1 MSDTCPLF
9 SALQVPL
16 LTIAQVSHYNPQV
29 ADWTK
34 EVIEVENQH
43 KREAR
48 LLLFVVNG
56 QTRSIA
62 SLIELAGTAALS
74 GTQLSINCRN
84 RRMYECTNI
93 FRLLSPSFA
102 FFRLLSPSFAFRRT
116 DHEGSQG
123 RAGRGRHR
131 RGNDDRRGRGHCT
144 CCVGVLVVHGGCV
157 RVVTVLVVGDAG
169 CPRCVTWNTDP
180 NSLTQEYIFMVVL
193 V

>member
-1 MSDTCPLF
+1 MPDTCPLFSALF

-34 EVIEVENQH
+34 EMIEVENQH

-93 FRLLSPSFA
+93 LRLLSPSFA
-102 FFRLLSPSFAFRRT
+102 FFRLPSPSEELITKGRR
-116 DHEGSQG
+116 
-123 RAGRGRHR
+123 
-131 RGNDDRRGRGHCT
+131 
-144 CCVGVLVVHGGCV
+144 VVLVVEDIVEGTMIDGV
-157 RVVTVLVVGDAG
+157 AVTVRAVLV
-169 CPRCVTWNTDP
+169 CWWC
-180 NSLTQEYIFMVVL
+180 MVVVFVL
-193 V
+193 QLF

>member
-93 FRLLSPSFA
+93 LRLLSPSFAFLRLPSPSFA
-102 FFRLLSPSFAFRRT
+102 FFRLLSPSFCFRRT

-144 CCVGVLVVHGGCV
+144 CCVGVLVMHGGCV
-157 RVVTVLVVGDAG
+157 RVATVLVVGGA
-169 CPRCVTWNTDP
+169 WLY
-180 NSLTQEYIFMVVL
+180 S
-193 V
+193 

>member
-102 FFRLLSPSFAFRRT
+102 FFRLLSPSFAFFRLPK
-116 DHEGSQG
+116 
-123 RAGRGRHR
+123 
-131 RGNDDRRGRGHCT
+131 N
-144 CCVGVLVVHGGCV
+144 
-157 RVVTVLVVGDAG
+157 
-169 CPRCVTWNTDP
+169 
-180 NSLTQEYIFMVVL
+180 
-193 V
+193 